1 MTQHTTKKKKKKT
14 APDLSESRG
23 FASKYAAASPSSS
36 SSPSKEEQYSHR
48 RALQQ
53 AFAGAGVGPGF
64 YGGGGVGGVDPFSF
78 VFGPDARFPF
88 VVPPSTTVEPL
99 GEAGAPSPAPL
110 DGSPSP
116 APELPPKKK
125 EKAPAPLFNYFSN
138 ANHSTF
144 STTWLAIKAAHLD
157 EYLNRTDLSI
167 TFFAPT
173 NAAWEKRLPS
183 ITRDLGLDVKGLLS
197 EGKSQVLNEIL
208 KYHMLSVKMD
218 FERLSSQSRVTTTAN
233 LCSDAKDLEIA
244 EGGAGNGPDAGRGK
258 IALLTSGDGY
268 ATLLDRGV
276 KVNRSIVYAIDDV
289 LIPSA
294 VTVPTMQA
302 LGQKDMPKMS
312 AEVWADKDLIE
323 HLASVSSGGAAAPA
337 AQPLPSEFRKH
348 RNSHS
353 SNGGPSSSSSSGSN
367 SSSKNKKKR
376 SDDEGSDGGDFDDG
390 APVSV
395 RSADN
400 GADDTSSDATGN

>member
-1 MTQHTTKKKKKKT
+1 MILLTSIRKVEKKVPADGEREKT
-14 APDLSESRG
+14 PETLPFLRG
-23 FASKYAAASPSSS
+23 GGERAASLEPLFSFSNALSSS
-36 SSPSKEEQYSHR
+36 SLLAQKTASACAASDSGPAPAPSKSS
-48 RALQQ
+48 A
-53 AFAGAGVGPGF
+53 A
-64 YGGGGVGGVDPFSF
+64 
-78 VFGPDARFPF
+78 
-88 VVPPSTTVEPL
+88 ST
-99 GEAGAPSPAPL
+99 GAPSPAPL
-110 DGSPSP
+110 DGGSSPSP
-116 APELPPKKK
+116 APSAPKQKK
-125 EKAPAPLFNYFSN
+125 EKAPAPLFNYFALS
-138 ANHSTF
+138 NHSTF

-157 EYLNRTDLSI
+157 EYLNRTDLAI

-183 ITRDLGLDVKGLLS
+183 ITRDLGLDVKGLFS
-197 EGKSQVLNEIL
+197 EGKSQILNEIL

-218 FERLSSQSRVTTTAN
+218 FDRLSSQSKVTTTAN

-276 KVNRSIVYAIDDV
+276 RVNRSIVYAIDDV

-302 LGQKDMPKMS
+302 LGQKDLLKMS

-323 HLASVSSGGAAAPA
+323 HLAGVANGGAAAPA

-348 RNSHS
+348 RSAS
-353 SNGGPSSSSSSGSN
+353 SSSGSSRSSSSSSG

-376 SDDEGSDGGDFDDG
+376 NDDDGGSDGGDFDDG

-400 GADDTSSDATGN
+400 SGADDTSSDSTGN

>member
-1 MTQHTTKKKKKKT
+1 MRSRESRLLRTPFLESERGSPARRIGSPFFSLPKKTIPPPTQKKTKKISASASAASSDSGP
-14 APDLSESRG
+14 APAPGLP
-23 FASKYAAASPSSS
+23 SKSSAAARSASS
-36 SSPSKEEQYSHR
+36 
-48 RALQQ
+48 
-53 AFAGAGVGPGF
+53 
-64 YGGGGVGGVDPFSF
+64 
-78 VFGPDARFPF
+78 
-88 VVPPSTTVEPL
+88 
-99 GEAGAPSPAPL
+99 GAPSPAPL
-110 DGSPSP
+110 DGGSPSP
-116 APELPPKKK
+116 APEPKKK
-125 EKAPAPLFNYFSN
+125 ERAPAPLFNYFAN

-157 EYLNRTDLSI
+157 EYLNRTDLAI

-173 NAAWEKRLPS
+173 NAAWERRLPS

-208 KYHMLSVKMD
+208 KYHMLSVRMD
-218 FERLSSQSRVTTTAN
+218 FERLSSQSKVTTTAN

-244 EGGAGNGPDAGRGK
+244 EGGAGNGPDAGRGR

-276 KVNRSIVYAIDDV
+276 KVSRNIVYAIDDV
-289 LIPSA
+289 LLPSA

-302 LGQKDMPKMS
+302 LGQKDLLKMS

-323 HLASVSSGGAAAPA
+323 RLSSVSSGGAAAPA
-337 AQPLPSEFRKH
+337 AQPLPSEFRRH
-348 RNSHS
+348 RS
-353 SNGGPSSSSSSGSN
+353 PSSSGGGSRASSSSGSSSSRS
-367 SSSKNKKKR
+367 SSSKNKKEH
-376 SDDEGSDGGDFDDG
+376 DDEGSDGGDFDDG

>member
-1 MTQHTTKKKKKKT
+1 MTTRGWKQRRGSSGKEEDARRFFFFFVIFALRLKTPPRAIDTVRASTSLSHTHTHTPSPPLPSLNKQTNKKSPASAFAADSGP
-14 APDLSESRG
+14 AP
-23 FASKYAAASPSSS
+23 A
-36 SSPSKEEQYSHR
+36 PSKSR
-48 RALQQ
+48 RA
-53 AFAGAGVGPGF
+53 
-64 YGGGGVGGVDPFSF
+64 S
-78 VFGPDARFPF
+78 
-88 VVPPSTTVEPL
+88 S
-99 GEAGAPSPAPL
+99 GAPSPATL
-110 DGSPSP
+110 DGSASSSPSP
-116 APELPPKKK
+116 APAPKR
-125 EKAPAPLFNYFSN
+125 ERPPAPLFNYFAL

-183 ITRDLGLDVKGLLS
+183 ITRDLGLDVKGLFS
-197 EGKSQVLNEIL
+197 EGKSQILNEIL
-208 KYHMLSVKMD
+208 KYHMLSVRMD
-218 FERLSSQSRVTTTAN
+218 FDRLSSQSKVTTTAN

-244 EGGAGNGPDAGRGK
+244 EGGAGNGPDSSGKGR

-276 KVNRSIVYAIDDV
+276 KVNKSIVYAIDDV
-289 LIPSA
+289 LLPSA

-302 LGQKDMPKMS
+302 LGQKDMLKVS
-312 AEVWADKDLIE
+312 AEVWADKDLID
-323 HLASVSSGGAAAPA
+323 HLAAVASGGAAAPA
-337 AQPLPSEFRKH
+337 AQPLPSEFRRH
-348 RNSHS
+348 RS
-353 SNGGPSSSSSSGSN
+353 SSSSGSSRSSSSSGSSSSSSG

-376 SDDEGSDGGDFDDG
+376 NGDSNDDGGDFDDG

-400 GADDTSSDATGN
+400 GADDTSSDSTGN